1 MTETVQQKIQS
12 LEQHL
17 TSQPRSPLFAQ
28 LAAYYL
34 DAGRSRD
41 ALDLCDRGL
50 SHYPFYSTGHLIKGK
65 VLLDLKMTAEARR
78 EFEFVRDLFPGLD
91 TLKQLLRDLPSNEIE
106 TLAAPAEVQPE
117 TPAEPVVVPVAQTQP
132 ITADPPPDQILTQF
146 TEEAAE
152 TPAVFSEPP
161 ETFSPTPE
169 TQQETKTQIPVGSE
183 DAFGLA
189 TQQEVA
195 AEAEPAISEETAVF
209 EKPASEEQ
217 TGESF
222 QSFAER
228 KRGEFFGLEN
238 STSLEEYFTEKRAP
252 ETMTDVMPE
261 SAEPAVAEDPFATL
275 SQQSI
280 EESVETPPEQA
291 AGDPFA
297 TLGQQSTEESVETPP
312 EQAAGDPFATLSQR
326 SIEES
331 VETPP
336 EQTSQDPFAQLQQGY
351 FEPGAEESAPQDEA
365 AQEKDQIEELADKL
379 QNAKKITPII
389 DLSDRTSSGD
399 SETPSGAGFVTPTL
413 AEIYA
418 KQGWFDDA
426 IKAYKTLALSK
437 PAEKE
442 KFESRIQELEEM
454 KRQQDRG

>member
-222 QSFAER
+222 RSFAER

-238 STSLEEYFTEKRAP
+238 STSLEEYFTENRAP
-252 ETMTDVMPE
+252 EPMTNVIPE
-261 SAEPAVAEDPFATL
+261 RAKPAVAEDPFATL

-280 EESVETPPEQA
+280 
-291 AGDPFA
+291 
-297 TLGQQSTEESVETPP
+297 EESVETPP

>member
-297 TLGQQSTEESVETPP
+297 TL
-312 EQAAGDPFATLSQR
+312 SQR

-454 KRQQDRG
+454 KRQQDGG